1 MRYIIERSQLTMNQD
16 TYTPDEAE
24 ELEALQEIELPDVDQ
39 ELKDNALLAE
49 MELEHGKTNPN

>member
-1 MRYIIERSQLTMNQD
+1 MNQD
-16 TYTPDEAE
+16 TYSPDEAE

-49 MELEHGKTNPN
+49 MELEHGKAYPN